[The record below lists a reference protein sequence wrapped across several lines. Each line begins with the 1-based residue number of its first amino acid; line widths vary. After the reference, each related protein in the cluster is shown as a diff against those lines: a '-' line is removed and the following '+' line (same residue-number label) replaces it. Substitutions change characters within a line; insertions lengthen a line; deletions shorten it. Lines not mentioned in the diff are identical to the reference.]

1 MRRNS
6 LAFRLV
12 AGAAVWCAL
21 WLSAGGYALSTVFGR
36 TVERN
41 FDVRLGVLL
50 EGLVAGSELAEDRGL
65 QLRPQLGEPRFDQP
79 LSGWYWQIS
88 DGERVV
94 RRSPSLWDARLPVD
108 LGPDRPVA
116 ARDTV
121 GPDGQPLRLLA
132 RPITLPGADT
142 AFIYAVAGDR
152 REIQADRQ
160 IFNRLLAFA
169 LAVLFAGVVG
179 AVLVQVRFG
188 LEPLR
193 RIGRALSGIRAGK
206 AARLEGEF
214 PAEIAPLATEL
225 NALLDHNEA
234 LVERARTHV
243 GNLAHGLKTPLSVLT
258 NEAGRSQGPLAEL
271 VARQVALMR
280 RQVDH
285 HLARARAIATGT
297 ILGARTDV
305 LPVLDDLRR
314 TLGRI
319 YAEKALAIDLDCPPD
334 VAFRGARQDLEEM
347 LGNLLDN
354 ACKWARARV
363 SVRVELA
370 GEQLQ
375 VGIEDDGPGLP
386 PARRAEVLARGRRL
400 DEQVPGTGLGLA
412 IAADLAQL
420 YRGRLVLE
428 EAEGGGLRAL
438 LTLPAAAS
446 AILRRAS

>member
-12 AGAAVWCAL
+12 LSAAVWCTL
-21 WLSAGGYALSTVFGR
+21 WLSAGGYALSALFRG

-41 FDVRLGVLL
+41 FDARLEVLL
-50 EGLVAGSELAEDRGL
+50 EGLVAGIELGPDAAL
-65 QLRPQLGEPRFDQP
+65 QLRLQLGEPRFEQP
-79 LSGWYWQIS
+79 LSGWYWQIN
-88 DGERVV
+88 DGERVL
-94 RRSPSLWDARLPVD
+94 RRSASLWDAFLPI
-108 LGPDRPVA
+108 PAVA
-116 ARDTV
+116 PGEVVTGDV
-121 GPDGQPLRLLA
+121 SGPDGQPLRLLV
-132 RPITLPGADT
+132 RPITLPGAD
-142 AFIYAVAGDR
+142 APMLYAVAGDR

-160 IFNRLLAFA
+160 SFNRLLTFA

-193 RIGRALSGIRAGK
+193 RMGRALSGIRAGR
-206 AARLEGEF
+206 AARLEGGF
-214 PAEIAPLATEL
+214 PAEIEPLATEL

-258 NEAGRSQGPLAEL
+258 NEAGRSHGPFANL

-305 LPVLDDLRR
+305 LPVLEDLRR

-319 YAEKALAIDLDCPPD
+319 YADKALAITADCPPEL
-334 VAFRGARQDLEEM
+334 AFRGARQDLEEM

-354 ACKWARARV
+354 ACKWARGGV
-363 SVRVELA
+363 SVRGETA
-370 GEQLQ
+370 GEQLLL
-375 VGIEDDGPGLP
+375 VIEDDGPGLP
-386 PARRAEVLARGRRL
+386 PARRAEVLERGRRL

-412 IAADLAQL
+412 IVADIAQL

-428 EAEGGGLRAL
+428 GAASGGLCAI
-438 LTLPAAAS
+438 LTLPAAEGPV
-446 AILRRAS
+446 LRRAS